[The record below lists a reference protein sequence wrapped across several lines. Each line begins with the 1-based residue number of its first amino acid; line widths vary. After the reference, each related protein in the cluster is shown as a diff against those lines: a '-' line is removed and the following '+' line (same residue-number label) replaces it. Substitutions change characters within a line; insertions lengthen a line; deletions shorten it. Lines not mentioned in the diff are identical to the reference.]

1 MPAVLSSLSSGSD
14 TLLSATV
21 APTTTV
27 MDIYLTLANLM
38 VSGLIVQV
46 KKEREG
52 KAEEGKKRERKE
64 RWKGKERRRILKT
77 EI

>member
-1 MPAVLSSLSSGSD
+1 
-14 TLLSATV
+14 
-21 APTTTV
+21 
-27 MDIYLTLANLM
+27 MDIYLTLADLM

>member
-1 MPAVLSSLSSGSD
+1 
-14 TLLSATV
+14 
-21 APTTTV
+21 
-27 MDIYLTLANLM
+27 MDIYLTLADLM

-52 KAEEGKKRERKE
+52 KAEEGKKREGKE